1 MGLHFAVYSMMNAVN
16 LLLGREGTTR
26 HRRLVDVFT
35 AQWVIAAGL
44 MHGFRYFLMYN
55 LGKRTWY

>member
-1 MGLHFAVYSMMNAVN
+1 MGEKVL
-16 LLLGREGTTR
+16 TTK
-26 HRRLVDVFT
+26 HRRFIDVFT

-44 MHGFRYFLMYN
+44 MHGFRYFLMYS